1 MTEDPRPKPS
11 KGPFVLSILI
21 ITVGVG
27 WLLSARGIGPGIDW
41 VWTLGLGVVGFL
53 TFILSGGVDKV
64 SIVLGPFFLVS
75 SVLSILRQTNRLK
88 LDTEM
93 PVLVILVGVLLMI
106 AQTRLVPHPSW
117 IIPFDATGED
127 RQSDGN

>member
-1 MTEDPRPKPS
+1 MTEDHQPKPS

-41 VWTLGLGVVGFL
+41 VWTLGLGVIGFL
-53 TFILSGGVDKV
+53 TFILSGGVDKL

-75 SVLSILRQTNRLK
+75 SVLSVLRQTQRLK

-106 AQTRLVPHPSW
+106 AQTRLIPQPSW
-117 IIPFDATGED
+117 IIPTDTAGED
-127 RQSDGN
+127 RKSGRN